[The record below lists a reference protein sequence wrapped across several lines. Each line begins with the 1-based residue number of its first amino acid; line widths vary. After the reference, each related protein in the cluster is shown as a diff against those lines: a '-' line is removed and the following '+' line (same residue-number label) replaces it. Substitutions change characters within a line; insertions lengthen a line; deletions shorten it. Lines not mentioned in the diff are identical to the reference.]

1 MLTGPADACD
11 DRRQPSESAREQFM
25 GVIRMRFEGKRVIVT
40 GAGSGFGE
48 AIARR
53 FAAEGAKV
61 LAADLDLAGA
71 ERVAGEIGAA
81 GGIALPQLVN
91 VAEEDQVEAMVQRA
105 ADEWGGVDVLVN
117 NAGYSHRQKLLWKIS
132 VEEFDAVFGVNVRG
146 VFLGC
151 KHAIPVMM
159 EAGGGA
165 IVNIA
170 SVGAVAPRPGVTPY
184 NGTKGAVLTMT
195 KGLALE
201 CARHNIRVNAVN
213 PVAAETGFMKG
224 GDRAGGAFGRA
235 QGQPDLNHPA
245 GPADRPDRHCG
256 RGHLSRLRGCGVHY
270 RYRHERGR
278 RPNGVESG
286 VLRPEI

>member
-1 MLTGPADACD
+1 
-11 DRRQPSESAREQFM
+11 
-25 GVIRMRFEGKRVIVT
+25 MRFDGKRVIVT

-53 FAAEGAKV
+53 FAAEGARV
-61 LAADLDLAGA
+61 LLADVNLAGA
-71 ERVAGEIGAA
+71 ERVADGIVADGGAA
-81 GGIALPQLVN
+81 LSQAVN
-91 VAEEDQVEAMVQRA
+91 VAEEAEVEAMVQRA
-105 ADEWGGVDVLVN
+105 VDEWGAVDVLVN

-132 VEEFDAVFGVNVRG
+132 VEEFDAVFAVNVRG

-151 KHAIPVMM
+151 KHAVPVMM
-159 EAGGGA
+159 EAGGGV

-184 NGTKGAVLTMT
+184 NGTKGAVLTMS

-224 GDRAGGAFGRA
+224 ATGEDALSAELKANLISTIPLGRLTQPSDIAGVVTFLASDDAQFITGTAINVDGGRT
-235 QGQPDLNHPA
+235 
-245 GPADRPDRHCG
+245 
-256 RGHLSRLRGCGVHY
+256 V
-270 RYRHERGR
+270 
-278 RPNGVESG
+278 
-286 VLRPEI
+286 